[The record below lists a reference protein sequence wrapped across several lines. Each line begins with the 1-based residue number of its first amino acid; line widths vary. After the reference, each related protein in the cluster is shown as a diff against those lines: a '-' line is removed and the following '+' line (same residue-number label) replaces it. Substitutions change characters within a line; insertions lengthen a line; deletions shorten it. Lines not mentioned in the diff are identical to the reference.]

1 MTYCVFSLAPQVL
14 TIYNSFFENYREG
27 LTQVGPKFVGFQ
39 NYVKLFTPD
48 KNGTVS
54 ILKFAGNTMINLNR
68 PGYYMVHFN
77 ADAVETGAA
86 GNVKIQMQNN
96 GANVSGAEA
105 TAYSGTE
112 TDIVNLGFSAI
123 VRVQPNCCAVSSNVP
138 ASLTFVNSGV
148 AAVVS
153 NAAVVVTKIA

>member
-1 MTYCVFSLAPQVL
+1 MLFT
-14 TIYNSFFENYREG
+14 YNSTEQTLAANAP
-27 LTQVGPKFVGFQ
+27 LAFVQ
-39 NYVKLFTPD
+39 NAVKT
-48 KNGTVS
+48 GCVATH
-54 ILKFAGNTMINLNR
+54 IAGNTTINLNR

-96 GANVSGAEA
+96 GVNVSGAEA